1 MYYKISSFLWNRG
14 LNFTKVFGR
23 IKKIFVRWFYFIF
36 CFLLSFP
43 DDMINFCTSRWNVE
57 RFFWNFFSN
66 QSSIVENWT
75 LKLRYCILYK
85 LISIIKKKID
95 SEYVDTLKNFQK
107 NSSDKINNN
116 LIIYLLFEHVMLIIH
131 APQTIK
137 WEIVSL
143 RYFFFFPK
151 NKISNFQIPNLLLQ
165 SILHWKLYV
174 N

>member
-1 MYYKISSFLWNRG
+1 MSNDSFEP
-14 LNFTKVFGR
+14 FSR
-23 IKKIFVRWFYFIF
+23 IKVRSEENI
-36 CFLLSFP
+36 
-43 DDMINFCTSRWNVE
+43 
-57 RFFWNFFSN
+57 
-66 QSSIVENWT
+66 ENWT

-95 SEYVDTLKNFQK
+95 SEYVDTLKNSK

-116 LIIYLLFEHVMLIIH
+116 FDNLLFEHVMLIIH
-131 APQTIK
+131 APQTTK
-137 WEIVSL
+137 WEIASL